1 MFAKLI
7 RRTHMYLAL
16 FLAPWVLMYALST
29 MAMNHHHF
37 VRGLYGGD
45 KPPFK
50 KERELAYE
58 PTFPTDATP
67 QTMARQ
73 ILADLDLDGRHR
85 VRGQADHGPLT
96 ILRLDPVNP
105 QRILYLPT
113 EKRVVVEKQESRIPN
128 VLARLHLRQSYRFD
142 YAFDDTWAFSVDL
155 VIAAMVFWAASGL
168 WLWWEL
174 KATRRWGAVS
184 IVGGIG
190 LFTLFLCTI

>member
-16 FLAPWVLMYALST
+16 FLTPWVLMYALST

-37 VRGLYGGD
+37 VRGLYGSD

-50 KERELAYE
+50 KEREVAYE
-58 PTFPTDATP
+58 RNFPTDATP

-73 ILADLDLDGRHR
+73 ILRDLDLDGRHR
-85 VRGQADHGPLT
+85 VRGKTDHGPLT

-113 EKRVVVEKQESRIPN
+113 EKRVVVEK
-128 VLARLHLRQSYRFD
+128 
-142 YAFDDTWAFSVDL
+142 
-155 VIAAMVFWAASGL
+155 
-168 WLWWEL
+168 
-174 KATRRWGAVS
+174 
-184 IVGGIG
+184 
-190 LFTLFLCTI
+190 